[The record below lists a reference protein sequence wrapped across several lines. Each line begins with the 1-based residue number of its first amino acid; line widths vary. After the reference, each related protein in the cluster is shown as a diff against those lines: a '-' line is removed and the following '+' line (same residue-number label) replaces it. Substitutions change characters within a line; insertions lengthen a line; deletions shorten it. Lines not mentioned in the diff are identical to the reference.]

1 MKTINIMKTG
11 IELINE
17 ERIEQIEKHQVT
29 ISKDILNNPNGEL
42 MTAARLLL
50 YPYATA
56 SEPPNNWDK
65 IIWNRMRN
73 KTVRQRLIIA
83 GALIAAELDRLQ
95 S

>member
-1 MKTINIMKTG
+1 MKTG
-11 IELINE
+11 IELITE
-17 ERIEQIEKHQVT
+17 ERIEQVEKHKRT
-29 ISKDILNNPNGEL
+29 ITKDILNNPNGEL
-42 MTAARLLL
+42 MAAARLLL
-50 YPYATA
+50 YPDATA
-56 SEPPNNWDK
+56 SQAPNNWDK